1 MGQAKKRGTASERI
15 EAAKTRNDALYESYG
30 VKETDID
37 EVRRDIGLSDSAQ
50 FLGYVVN
57 VPDSDEFLAKY
68 KNDGGVVVRGLS
80 STPMNAMI
88 FSTVDSAV
96 DAAKTFKY
104 PVDVCL
110 FFEDDKQVYV
120 QPLLSPN
127 ETI

>member
-15 EAAKTRNDALYESYG
+15 EAAKTRNDALYERYG
-30 VKETDID
+30 VKETNID
-37 EVRRDIGLSDSAQ
+37 EVRRDIGLGDS
-50 FLGYVVN
+50 
-57 VPDSDEFLAKY
+57 
-68 KNDGGVVVRGLS
+68 GVVVRGLS